1 MTRDKTADHRHF
13 VAADQ
18 LRIGLFIFID
28 LPWFQHP
35 FTLNSFRI
43 ASDDQVRT
51 LQSLGE
57 ERFRYDPERSLP
69 PKAPPATRQTPLAA
83 IAGKETGTPIDADDP
98 PPLFIEKQM
107 RIRLIGERRSRIEQ
121 VNRDFLKTAASLRNM
136 NRNLIGAPNETI
148 KEMASLVDR
157 MTVAFL
163 ENPEV
168 TLHLMCDDN
177 GSDEAYSHS
186 LNVAVLS
193 MMLTKGLAF
202 SADQA
207 RILGL
212 GALLHD
218 IGLVEIPD
226 RLLKMRPHEFT
237 RPERELRAMHCEY
250 GLRIGKQLGLAPD
263 VLAIIFQHHEMSDG
277 SGYPTGV
284 KEEKIALP
292 ARVVALVNH
301 YDNLCNPVDHTQ
313 ALTPHE
319 ALSLLF
325 GQRRSKFDAAILQR
339 LIRCLGV
346 YPPGSI
352 VTLSN
357 DAVALVM
364 SVNPERPL
372 RPWVMLYDEKVP
384 KEEAVLLD
392 LENETGINI
401 TKALR
406 PAMLPPPIQA
416 YLSSRKRV
424 AYFFDSSA
432 PSGQATP

>member
-1 MTRDKTADHRHF
+1 MTKDRTADHIHF
-13 VAADQ
+13 VAANQ
-18 LRIGLFIFID
+18 LRTGLFIFID

-43 ASDDQVRT
+43 ASEEQVRT

-57 ERFRYDPERSLP
+57 GRFRYDPERSLP
-69 PKAPPATRQTPLAA
+69 PTAPPSARQTPPVT
-83 IAGKETGTPIDADDP
+83 IAGKDSTIPLRPDAAS
-98 PPLFIEKQM
+98 PLLIEKQM

-121 VNRDFLKTAASLRNM
+121 VNRDFLKTAASLRSL
-136 NRNLIGAPNETI
+136 NRNLINTPEETI
-148 KEMASLVDR
+148 RDMAQLVDR

-168 TLHLMCDDN
+168 TLLLMCEDN
-177 GSDEAYSHS
+177 GNDEAYSHS

-193 MMLTKGLAF
+193 MMLTKGLHF
-202 SADQA
+202 SAEQA

-218 IGLVEIPD
+218 IGLMEIPD
-226 RLLKMRPHEFT
+226 RLLKMRPDEFT

-250 GLRIGKQLGLAPD
+250 GLRIGKRLGLAPD

-277 SGYPTGV
+277 SGYPGGLR
-284 KEEKIALP
+284 EDKIALP
-292 ARVVALVNH
+292 ARIVALVNH
-301 YDNLCNPVDHTQ
+301 YDNLCNPVDPTQ
-313 ALTPHE
+313 AVTPHE

-325 GQRRSKFDAAILQR
+325 GQRRSKFDATILQR

-352 VTLSN
+352 VALSN

-372 RPWVMLYDEKVP
+372 RPWVMVYDENVP

-392 LENETGINI
+392 LERETGINI

-406 PAMLPPPIQA
+406 PAMLPAPIMS
-416 YLSSRKRV
+416 YLSPRKRV
-424 AYFFDSSA
+424 AYFFDNNVH
-432 PSGQATP
+432 SGPAAS

>member
-1 MTRDKTADHRHF
+1 MTRDRTADHIHF

-18 LRIGLFIFID
+18 LRTGLFIFID

-43 ASDDQVRT
+43 ASDEQVRT

-57 ERFRYDPERSLP
+57 EKFRYDPERSLP
-69 PKAPPATRQTPLAA
+69 PTAPPAARQTPPVA
-83 IAGKETGTPIDADDP
+83 IAGRETGTPLRADEVS
-98 PPLFIEKQM
+98 PLFIEKQM

-121 VNRDFLKTAASLRNM
+121 VNRDFLKTAASLRGL
-136 NRNLIGAPNETI
+136 NRNLINAPEETI
-148 KEMASLVDR
+148 RDMAHLVDS

-168 TLHLMCDDN
+168 TLHLMCEDN
-177 GSDEAYSHS
+177 GNDEAYSHS

-193 MMLTKGLAF
+193 MMLTKGLQF
-202 SADQA
+202 SAEQA

-218 IGLVEIPD
+218 IGLMEIPD
-226 RLLKMRPHEFT
+226 RLLKMRPDEFT

-277 SGYPTGV
+277 SGYPAGLR
-284 KEEKIALP
+284 EDKIALP
-292 ARVVALVNH
+292 ARIVALVNH

-313 ALTPHE
+313 AVTPHE

-325 GQRRSKFDAAILQR
+325 GQRRSKFDATILQR

-372 RPWVMLYDEKVP
+372 RPWVMVYDEKVP

-392 LENETGINI
+392 LERETGINI

-406 PAMLPPPIQA
+406 PAMLPAPIMT
-416 YLSSRKRV
+416 YLSPRKRV
-424 AYFFDSSA
+424 AYFFDTNVH
-432 PSGQATP
+432 SGPAAS

>member
-1 MTRDKTADHRHF
+1 MTRDRTADHRHF

-69 PKAPPATRQTPLAA
+69 PKAPPATRQTPPAA

-202 SADQA
+202 LPI
-207 RILGL
+207 R
-212 GALLHD
+212 
-218 IGLVEIPD
+218 
-226 RLLKMRPHEFT
+226 
-237 RPERELRAMHCEY
+237 RA
-250 GLRIGKQLGLAPD
+250 
-263 VLAIIFQHHEMSDG
+263 FSD
-277 SGYPTGV
+277 
-284 KEEKIALP
+284 
-292 ARVVALVNH
+292 
-301 YDNLCNPVDHTQ
+301 
-313 ALTPHE
+313 
-319 ALSLLF
+319 
-325 GQRRSKFDAAILQR
+325 
-339 LIRCLGV
+339 
-346 YPPGSI
+346 
-352 VTLSN
+352 
-357 DAVALVM
+357 
-364 SVNPERPL
+364 
-372 RPWVMLYDEKVP
+372 
-384 KEEAVLLD
+384 
-392 LENETGINI
+392 
-401 TKALR
+401 
-406 PAMLPPPIQA
+406 
-416 YLSSRKRV
+416 
-424 AYFFDSSA
+424 SA
-432 PSGQATP
+432 PCCTISA

>member
-1 MTRDKTADHRHF
+1 VTKDRTTNRGHF

-18 LRIGLFIFID
+18 LRVGIFIFID

-43 ASDDQVRT
+43 ASDEQIRT

-57 ERFRYDPERSLP
+57 KRFRYDPERSLP
-69 PKAPPATRQTPLAA
+69 PTQTPTTRQAPPAT
-83 IAGKETGTPIDADDP
+83 ISGKETAHQPTAEAP
-98 PPLFIEKQM
+98 PPLFIEKQI

-121 VNRDFLKTAASLRNM
+121 VNRDFLKTSASLRGL
-136 NRNLIGAPNETI
+136 NRNLINTPQEAI
-148 KEMASLVDR
+148 RDMARLVDR

-168 TLHLMCDDN
+168 TLHLMSERN
-177 GSDEAYSHS
+177 GNDEAYSHS

-193 MMLTKGLAF
+193 MMLTKGLQF

-218 IGLVEIPD
+218 VGLMKVPD
-226 RLLKMRPHEFT
+226 RLLKMSPEEFT

-250 GLRIGKQLGLAPD
+250 GLHIGKQLGLAPD

-277 SGYPTGV
+277 SGYPNGV

-292 ARVVALVNH
+292 ARIVALVNY

-313 ALTPHE
+313 AITPHE

-352 VTLSN
+352 VNLSN
-357 DAVALVM
+357 DAAALVI

-372 RPWVMLYDEKVP
+372 RPWVMVYDEKVP

-392 LENETGINI
+392 LEQETSINI

-406 PAMLPPPIQA
+406 PAMLPAPIMS
-416 YLSSRKRV
+416 YLSPRKRV
-424 AYFFDSSA
+424 AYFFDNNI
-432 PSGQATP
+432 PSEPVVS